1 MSLQCGSDS
10 QELNV
15 GTFQHSQHNRDSG
28 QDAERFQQGQVPP
41 KHSKGRCAVNDRLA
55 PLLGMEAGE
64 ELPWVQ
70 WAIAGRINIDELDAL
85 EPIQSFHERNFF
97 CAQGALAVEPN
108 LYLGVFAFHRILPQ
122 NG

>member
-64 ELPWVQ
+64 ELLWVQ
-70 WAIAGRINIDELDAL
+70 WALAGRINIDELDAL

-97 CAQGALAVEPN
+97 SAKRALAVKPN

-122 NG
+122 SG